1 MKLKQLALLL
11 SVSGFCSAGISQSTV
26 FKCEDE
32 KGIVSYLNEP
42 QRGFTCQ
49 KTELGSIKNMAT
61 IKNEGSLPKSSIPP
75 SAEKI
80 KDFNEKITKPSI
92 PNEADIRRLNILTKE
107 LEEEKKQLETMN
119 KMIAN
124 VPDQS
129 GPDASRLKE
138 ISKSHQKNIDSLE
151 GQIAKITPVET
162 KNLPLNIPA
171 AEINKAIEEGKK
183 LGNIHQLPTNQLIV
197 DRVAV
202 MPTMVAM
209 KENKIDY
216 SKQLENA
223 KSAEEAVRMSNLAL
237 EDAKKQLE
245 EIEKRALE
253 AKEIY
258 QKEQFEKQ
266 IKLAKENLKSQE
278 ENNQIL
284 KKDVFKIEDE
294 LLVIMKRQNLL
305 LEERNFLWRKQQ
317 QLEQKRDEKKELV
330 RKREEQK
337 KIDEERKKKELIE
350 QEELKKKKEKEKEAL
365 QKEEEEK
372 TQKQLEEEKKKQIE
386 VNRIKKE
393 RETLLRK
400 NKELAEKKMKVL
412 IDKKKV
418 IEEQNKEVKNKQNVI
433 DESLK
438 KLKNVL

>member
-253 AKEIY
+253 AKEVY

-337 KIDEERKKKELIE
+337 KIDEERKKKELSE
-350 QEELKKKKEKEKEAL
+350 QEELKKKKEAL
-365 QKEEEEK
+365 QKE
-372 TQKQLEEEKKKQIE
+372 EEEKKKQIE